1 MRGLQRLL
9 VGLVIVSPLALTP
22 ATAAAD
28 DPTVRMVQ
36 CAFPM
41 HHNTSVVAGSTLRL
55 VIGWGMSTRGNLED
69 FVRAAAVTFTIN
81 GQVVT
86 PTQSDLVPASTAQPT
101 GEDFWIV
108 RWSYTTTAP
117 ATDQTMV
124 WTTGLTLSRAVTDHE
139 AQEFGLAPPGVPGK
153 IAAGTFWDPNQYFCN
168 ITGT

>member
-69 FVRAAAVTFTIN
+69 FVRAATVTFTID
-81 GQVVT
+81 GQDVT
-86 PTQSDLVPASTAQPT
+86 PTQSDLLPPPSAQPT
-101 GEDFWIV
+101 GEDIWRV
-108 RWSYTTTAP
+108 TWSYTTTAP
-117 ATDQTMV
+117 AVGHTML
-124 WTTGLTLSRAVTDHE
+124 WTTGLTLSRPVTDHT
-139 AQEFGLAPPGVPGK
+139 AQEFGDSGPGQPGK
-153 IAAGTFWDPNQYFCN
+153 DAGTVWDPNLYFCN